1 MKLVGLQSKK
11 PRRWYVSRALDNAV
25 LGFGLTDQQICED
38 IRALTTNSPSAVIH
52 RSHHD
57 IGHEYY
63 NHCFKN
69 NQTFTMIDAP
79 YENSDN
85 I

>member
-1 MKLVGLQSKK
+1 M
-11 PRRWYVSRALDNAV
+11 SRALDDAV
-25 LGFGLTDQQICED
+25 LEFGLTDQQICED

-57 IGHEYY
+57 IGQEYY

-69 NQTFTMIDAP
+69 DQTFTITDAP
-79 YENSDN
+79 CENSDN
-85 I
+85 V